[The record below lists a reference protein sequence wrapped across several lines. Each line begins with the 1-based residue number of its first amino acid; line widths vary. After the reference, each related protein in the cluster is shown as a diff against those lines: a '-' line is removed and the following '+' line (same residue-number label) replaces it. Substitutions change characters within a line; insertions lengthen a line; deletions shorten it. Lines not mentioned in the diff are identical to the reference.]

1 MLLGS
6 TLKDHWGA
14 VGRDLIVAGYT
25 WDDIGSQRLPVD
37 QFVSFVAHAPPYT
50 AIYHQRNEG
59 WTVNDHLQAQ
69 AIDALN
75 YLAWA
80 KTVDAQRKHPQHRPE
95 PIPRPGM
102 KPTAPAPTASSA
114 DRPMTVAEY
123 AEKAGIQMNWEE
135 G

>member
-1 MLLGS
+1 MLLGG

-25 WDDIGSQRLPVD
+25 WDDVGSERLPIPE
-37 QFVSFVAHAPPYT
+37 FVSFVAYAPPGT
-50 AIYHQRNEG
+50 AMFYQRNQG
-59 WTVNDHLQAQ
+59 WTTNDHLQAQ

-80 KTVDAQRKHPQHRPE
+80 KTTDAQRKNPQHRPE

-102 KPTAPAPTASSA
+102 KRAESKPSE
-114 DRPMTVAEY
+114 RLMTIAEY
-123 AEKAGIQMNWEE
+123 AAKVGIKINWEE
-135 G
+135 